1 MFDGST
7 NLTLD
12 NKGRLAIPTRYRE
25 KLLECCGG
33 NLVITGSAD
42 ECVLLYP
49 SPDWEIVRQNLYAL
63 PNADPRVRYLQRRV
77 GGQAVPAPMDAAG
90 RILVTPELR
99 EFAGLEKDVVL
110 AGQNNKFELW
120 NAQLWKANMRNSEA
134 LTAPFAPERLP
145 PSLVGFSL

>member
-1 MFDGST
+1 VFDGST

-12 NKGRLAIPTRYRE
+12 NKGRLVIPTRYRE
-25 KLLECCGG
+25 KLLEYCGG

-42 ECVLLYP
+42 DCLLLYP
-49 SPDWEIVRQNLYAL
+49 SSDWEIVRQNLYAL

-90 RILVTPELR
+90 RVLVAPELR

-120 NAQLWKANMRNSEA
+120 NAQLWKANTRNSKA
-134 LTAPFAPERLP
+134 LTAPFAQDQLP
-145 PSLVGFSL
+145 PSMAGFSL